1 MKLGDHVRALA
12 DGEYRHAVDCG
23 DRTVLF
29 LARDGA
35 ERSEVR
41 RALAA
46 DFASGAERVEAVV
59 HREPVHAPRAVV
71 ARAFSRL
78 RDPAAALSFATSEAF
93 AVWCLTGRSPEP
105 SRGPARA
112 PAARRAAATRARR
125 ARRVPARAAASK
137 RRAARGRSRGRA
149 AARRPPK
156 TSGKGR
162 PRRGAG
168 RRRR

>member
-12 DGEYRHAVDCG
+12 GGEYRHAIDCG

-35 ERSEVR
+35 GRSEVR

-46 DFASGAERVEAVV
+46 DFAFGAERVEAMV
-59 HREPVHAPRAVV
+59 HREPVYAPRAVV

-93 AVWCLTGRSPEP
+93 AAWCLTGRSPEP
-105 SRGPARA
+105 GRAPARA
-112 PAARRAAATRARR
+112 HAASPKRTAAGATR
-125 ARRVPARAAASK
+125 
-137 RRAARGRSRGRA
+137 RGRA
-149 AARRPPK
+149 AARRPAK
-156 TSGKGR
+156 TSGKR
-162 PRRGAG
+162 HSRREVG
-168 RRRR
+168 RRR